1 MIKKL
6 ISFSIVMVAIL
17 CTAWGIVNRQYV
29 RDWYIVQT
37 TTPQPAAA
45 ALGDQ
50 LSLTS
55 GAEFLYKASQTQILS
70 SDQFN
75 TACSNVTREQ
85 SIVLGCYTPSQHVYI
100 YDVADTRLSGV
111 KEVTAAHELLHAVY
125 DRMSLSEKKRVNA
138 EVQQAATAITDPRL
152 AETIAEYK
160 KTEPGEIDNELHS
173 ILGTEYAV
181 LPQKLEAH
189 YAKYFTNRSKI
200 VAYSDA
206 YQKQFSETKAQI
218 KLYDEQLA
226 QLKSQIS
233 SLESQIS
240 SLEIQL
246 NNKQDELGSLR
257 STNVTAY
264 NAQVPA
270 FNALVARYNGLVS
283 SVTKLTSQY
292 NTIVTTRNSLSTNL
306 NDLTKQLD
314 SNYKTR

>member
-1 MIKKL
+1 MIKKF
-6 ISFSIVMVAIL
+6 ISFSIVIVAIL

-37 TTPQPAAA
+37 TTPQPAATTLA
-45 ALGDQ
+45 DR

-55 GAEFLYKASQTQILS
+55 GADFLYKASQTQILS

-85 SIVLGCYTPSQHVYI
+85 SIVLGCYTPNQHVYI
-100 YDVADTRLSGV
+100 YDVTDTRLNGV

-125 DRMSLSEKKRVNA
+125 DRMSFAEKKQINA
-138 EVQQAATAITDPRL
+138 EVEQAAAAITEPRL
-152 AETIAEYK
+152 VETIAEYK

-189 YAKYFTNRSKI
+189 YAKYFTNRAKI

-206 YQKQFSETKAQI
+206 YQKQFSETEAQI
-218 KLYDEQLA
+218 KSYDEQLA
-226 QLKSQIS
+226 SLKTQIS

-240 SLEIQL
+240 SLESQL
-246 NNKQDELGSLR
+246 NAKQDELSNLR
-257 STNVTAY
+257 SSNVNAY

-270 FNALVARYNGLVS
+270 FNALVARYNGLVN
-283 SVTKLTSQY
+283 SVTRLTAQY
-292 NTIVTTRNSLSTNL
+292 NQIVTTRNSLSTNL